1 MRQVKVLD
9 CTLRD
14 GGRIIDCK
22 FPDADI
28 KNIAYRLSQAN
39 IDIVEMGFLRDPKI
53 VDYVGN
59 STFFTTI
66 SQVNRFIKSSEKDTS
81 YVVFVDYSLYDFSTL
96 EKYKV
101 GGINGIRV
109 GFTKN
114 DFINHRDSLV
124 EALKYVKKQGY
135 ELYIQGVNSL
145 AYTDKEFLDVIDMV
159 NNVIPNVFAIVDT
172 YGAMYLD
179 DLQHIYR
186 LTNRNLN
193 PDISIA
199 FHSHNNFQLSFAL
212 AQEFIKLGKE
222 SNRNIIIDSTLN
234 GMGKCAGNLN
244 TELIVDFLVR
254 KMYYNYDFEGILDII
269 DDYTYNIKKQYH
281 WGYTI
286 PSVMAAV
293 YQSHPNNIIYLTD
306 KFRLATKDIKRIIS
320 MIPDDLRKRYDY
332 DYIKN
337 LYIKYNHTNID
348 DTESIK
354 EIRKKIKNKNI
365 LILVPGHSLI
375 KFKDKILETIDT
387 NNTLVIPINF
397 ISKDINYNKQLPFF
411 GSEKRY
417 LKFKDNTAGIS
428 SIVVSNIMNPS
439 NSDYIVNYESLIE
452 RDNEDFDTSIIMCLN
467 LLLKLDIKNITFA
480 GFDGF
485 DESKQS
491 YFDTGLFEEGRFNK
505 DYKRLTQNITNML
518 KQFAKKIDRN
528 SEIKFLTPSM
538 YEDIFKK
545 ERILL

>member
-22 FPDADI
+22 FSDVDI
-28 KNIAYRLSQAN
+28 MNIACGLSQAN
-39 IDIVEMGFLRDPKI
+39 IDIIEMGFLRDPK
-53 VDYVGN
+53 VVNYTGN
-59 STFFTTI
+59 STFFTKV
-66 SQVNRFIKSSEKDTS
+66 SQVNKFIKNSDKQTN

-96 EKYKV
+96 EKHV
-101 GGINGIRV
+101 TGGINGIRV

-114 DFINHRDSLV
+114 DFINSRDDLIS
-124 EALKYVKKQGY
+124 ALKYVKQQGY
-135 ELYIQGVNSL
+135 QLYIQGVNSL
-145 AYTDKEFLDVIDMV
+145 AYSDKEFLDVIDMV
-159 NNVIPNVFAIVDT
+159 NDINPDVFAIVDT

-179 DLQHIYR
+179 DLQHIFR
-186 LTNRNLN
+186 LTNKNLN

-222 SNRNIIIDSTLN
+222 SARNIIIDSTLN

-254 KMYYNYDFEGILDII
+254 KMYYNYDFEGILDLI
-269 DDYTYNIKKQYH
+269 DDYTYNIKKQYS
-281 WGYTI
+281 WGYSI

-293 YQSHPNNIIYLTD
+293 YQSHPNNVIYLTD
-306 KFRLATKDIKRIIS
+306 KFRLATKDIKRILS

-332 DYIKN
+332 DYIKD

-348 DTESIK
+348 DTTALHKIK
-354 EIRKKIKNKNI
+354 EKLKDKNI
-365 LILVPGHSLI
+365 LILVPGNSILE
-375 KFKDKILETIDT
+375 FKNKILQVANMENTIT
-387 NNTLVIPINF
+387 IPINF
-397 ISKDINYNKQLPFF
+397 VSKDIDYNKQIPFW

-417 LKFKDNTAGIS
+417 QKFKDDIGVN
-428 SIVVSNIMNPS
+428 SIVVSNIMHPL

-485 DESKQS
+485 DESKQN

-518 KQFAKKIDRN
+518 KQFAKKIDSN

>member
-66 SQVNRFIKSSEKDTS
+66 SQANRFIKSSEKDTS

-124 EALKYVKKQGY
+124 KALKYVKKQGY

-254 KMYYNYDFEGILDII
+254 KMYYNYDFEGILDLI

-417 LKFKDNTAGIS
+417 LKFKDNTAGIN

-485 DESKQS
+485 DESKQN

-518 KQFAKKIDRN
+518 KQFAKKIDSN

-538 YEDIFKK
+538 YEDMFIKGG
-545 ERILL
+545 ILL